1 MLKQNAWNSLN
12 GYYWKSAV
20 VVALAICSTLLGLAA
35 ITTMLHASFA
45 SGMMQPYSVV
55 GQTPDPDEI
64 RDMFVPI
71 IIRVIYWVI
80 CLALSFLLLTFYTHP
95 LEVGVCSFFRKAR
108 TGDAKIGEMFY
119 AFHDA
124 RYRKILKS
132 MLFRLPNTLVVIFSV
147 SFSLLGVIYIPII
160 IVVMMGLYPYVLV
173 PFLLSENAQ
182 FPLCCVTEISKRT
195 MEGEKWKFFQ
205 LQLSFLGWF
214 LLGVVTLGVGFIF
227 SIPYYQATKAEFYA
241 CMRAKMIAQGITT
254 EEELT
259 GVPAY

>member
-1 MLKQNAWNSLN
+1 
-12 GYYWKSAV
+12 
-20 VVALAICSTLLGLAA
+20 
-35 ITTMLHASFA
+35 
-45 SGMMQPYSVV
+45 
-55 GQTPDPDEI
+55 
-64 RDMFVPI
+64 
-71 IIRVIYWVI
+71 
-80 CLALSFLLLTFYTHP
+80 
-95 LEVGVCSFFRKAR
+95 
-108 TGDAKIGEMFY
+108 
-119 AFHDA
+119 
-124 RYRKILKS
+124 KS

-195 MEGEKWKFFQ
+195 MDGEKWKFFQ

-259 GVPAY
+259 GAVIPQIQQQPYRYDMYQTGGQ